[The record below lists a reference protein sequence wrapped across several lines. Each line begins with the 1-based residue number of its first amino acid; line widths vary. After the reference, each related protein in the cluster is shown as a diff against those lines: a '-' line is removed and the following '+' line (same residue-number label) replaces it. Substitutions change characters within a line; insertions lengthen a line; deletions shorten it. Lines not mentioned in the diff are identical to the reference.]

1 VQVSSQSFRVPS
13 HSTAESAAHQIA
25 RNCGWL
31 SEAPLLFQD
40 VLLARCQVLEFNA
53 GAVLWDLGDAPD
65 AMYGLTAG
73 QTANSVQLQNGSQF
87 ITHLH
92 QPGDWFGEISPLL
105 RAPRRS
111 RLTTTRPSQLIV
123 LTLRDIDHLLAARD
137 PELDPWR
144 QFARLLVGESNLVTQ
159 AAMDLMIRDPR
170 ARCAAVVLRL
180 SGIQRGGRSLDLQ
193 PEIDISQEELA
204 AMCNL
209 SRNAVGTI
217 LRNLAKAGVL
227 EPRYKCIKLL
237 DGAAL
242 QRAAHG
248 EPG

>member
-1 VQVSSQSFRVPS
+1 
-13 HSTAESAAHQIA
+13 
-25 RNCGWL
+25 
-31 SEAPLLFQD
+31 
-40 VLLARCQVLEFNA
+40 
-53 GAVLWDLGDAPD
+53 
-65 AMYGLTAG
+65 
-73 QTANSVQLQNGSQF
+73 
-87 ITHLH
+87 
-92 QPGDWFGEISPLL
+92 
-105 RAPRRS
+105 
-111 RLTTTRPSQLIV
+111 
-123 LTLRDIDHLLAARD
+123 LRDIDHLLAARD